1 MMKKIFFLFF
11 ISVFVSSAFAQ
22 TTKVL
27 FLGNSLT
34 SFQPSVFRELAQEA
48 GFDVLV
54 ESNIMFG
61 KSLEQVLASQTTLDY
76 IAQENWDYVVLQ
88 GSSYAIAFP
97 EYHRLLYPTYS
108 EFNNIILDNYSE
120 SKIVLFMDWTSSYG
134 ADLNEIHYTAD
145 ELIIILREGTMLF
158 ADKYDFIVSPIGEA
172 FYHVLKNYPEINCLS
187 SDDVHPSGEGSYLA
201 GCVYFYTI
209 LGATQNEHFN
219 YTGNLET
226 ETAYLLQDVAEEIVM
241 TNYNYWRNI
250 VDTMATDAKPLENEF
265 LSLNLFPNPAN
276 EKITVEIAND
286 VGQKYNLS
294 VFDACGKKVISKN
307 QINRNKFEIDISG
320 LNEGIYICEIK
331 SDKMIVRKK
340 ILKRN

>member
-1 MMKKIFFLFF
+1 MRKILFLFF
-11 ISVFVSSAFAQ
+11 ISIFAGLAFAQ

-34 SFQPSVFRELAQEA
+34 SFQPSVFKELAQEA

-61 KSLEQVLASQTTLDY
+61 KSLEEVLASQTTLDA
-76 IAQENWDYVVLQ
+76 IAHNNWDYVVIQ

-108 EFNNIILDNYSE
+108 EFNNLILDNYSE
-120 SKIVLFMDWTSSYG
+120 SKIVLFMDWTNSYG
-134 ADLNEIHYTAD
+134 VDLNEIHYTAD
-145 ELIIILREGTMLF
+145 ELFVMIREGTMLF

-209 LGATQNEHFN
+209 FGVRQNEHLN
-219 YTGNLET
+219 YTGNFET
-226 ETAYLLQDVAEEIVM
+226 ETAYLLQDLAEEIVM
-241 TNYNYWRNI
+241 TNYDYWRNV
-250 VDTMATDAKPLENEF
+250 VDTMATHLKTLEYNF

-276 EKITVEIAND
+276 EKITLEIANYI
-286 VGQKYNLS
+286 GQKYNLS
-294 VFDACGKKVISKN
+294 VYDACGKKVIYKN
-307 QINRNKFEIDISG
+307 HINRNNFEIDISG
-320 LNEGIYICEIK
+320 LNEGIYFCEIK
-331 SDKMIVRKK
+331 SDKMIAREK